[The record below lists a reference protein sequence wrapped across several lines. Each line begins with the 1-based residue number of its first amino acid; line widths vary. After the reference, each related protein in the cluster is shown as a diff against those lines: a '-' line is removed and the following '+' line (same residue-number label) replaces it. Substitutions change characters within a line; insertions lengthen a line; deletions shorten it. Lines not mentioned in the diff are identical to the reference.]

1 MIGVYFGF
9 YDLYSFPPAQF
20 PKYCPDLNS
29 FFLIK
34 YFPSVFWGK
43 HYSED
48 AESELKRGEKI
59 GNLRGGM
66 RGAIRKRF
74 SANSLNRQQ
83 NREINSDILSIKEQN
98 LINTLLWYII
108 DIISVQTIFHHF
120 AERCNIFRIKTFN
133 IEIAVGIDCK
143 NRGCFAVLDLIVL
156 IFSLASNDA
165 LIGGATKL

>member
-1 MIGVYFGF
+1 MDMIGVYFGF

-20 PKYCPDLNS
+20 PK
-29 FFLIK
+29 
-34 YFPSVFWGK
+34 FWGK

-120 AERCNIFRIKTFN
+120 AELRNVFCIKTFN
-133 IEIAVGIDCK
+133 VESAIKVNCE
-143 NRGCFAVLDLIVL
+143 NRCRCTVLNLIML
-156 IFSLASNDA
+156 ILSLAANDT
-165 LIGGATKL
+165 LIGRAAEL